1 MSCLQQQNL
10 SVKKT
15 LEWTSIK
22 FLPRVPGDLHPRPA
36 DQVRFCEALARAAEG
51 EWILTPESVCCAGAQ
66 RCFGWLPGT
75 DRDLAWDLA
84 EKLGVSA
91 TTAGTAIADVPTLP
105 GRFDAIWVGTDT
117 APDVYVSYVVPETAM
132 RIVRTWQ
139 RIYGKSLPVKVS
151 GIMSVCGSAVV
162 NSYVNHT
169 ISLTFGCPDSRRY
182 GGIGPEQLVIALPAD
197 LLAKIQRLS
206 EEFGVSL
213 SGS

>member
-1 MSCLQQQNL
+1 MSHLQQQDL
-10 SVKKT
+10 SVGKALK
-15 LEWTSIK
+15 WTSVK
-22 FLPRVPGDLHPRPA
+22 FLKHIPRDLTPMPA
-36 DQVRFCEALARAAEG
+36 DKVRFCEAVSRTVEG

-66 RCFGWLPGT
+66 RCFGWLKGT

-84 EKLGVSA
+84 EKFDVSA

-105 GRFDAIWVGTDT
+105 ERFDAVWVGTDT
-117 APDVYVSYVVPETAM
+117 APDVYVSYALPETAM

-139 RIYGKSLPVKVS
+139 RIYGKSLPIKVS

-182 GGIGPEQLVIALPAD
+182 GGIQPEQLVIALPAD
-197 LLAKIQRLS
+197 LLTKMGELT
-206 EEFGVSL
+206 E
-213 SGS
+213 GSDVLFSRG